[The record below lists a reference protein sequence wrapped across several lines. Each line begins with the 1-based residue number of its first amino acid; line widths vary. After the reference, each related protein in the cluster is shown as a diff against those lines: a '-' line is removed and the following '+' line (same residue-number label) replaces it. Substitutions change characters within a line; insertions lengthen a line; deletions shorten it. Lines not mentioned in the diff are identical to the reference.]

1 VTDQQ
6 RNWDKELADIDRVIQ
21 QQGTGPGAPHPAATP
36 AARSTASPTGAAPA
50 RRGSVAVT
58 WLWVALAV
66 ALPLWPYQ
74 RTCGLQTVF
83 FLGAAGITAIVGG
96 LSALSS
102 WANRRGFAHLLSL
115 LVIAWAVAVAASEVL
130 PRVGYAREVRTWT
143 CGALPAPAPSPSGTP
158 VQPGS
163 AGPAAAP
170 SVQQQPAPSPAA
182 P

>member
-1 VTDQQ
+1 VTDPP

-21 QQGTGPGAPHPAATP
+21 EQGTGAARPASAPTP
-36 AARSTASPTGAAPA
+36 AGRAAPALPAGPPA
-50 RRGSVAVT
+50 RRGSVAIT
-58 WLWVALAV
+58 WLWVLLALALAV

-83 FLGAAGITAIVGG
+83 FLGAAGLTAIVGG
-96 LSALSS
+96 LAAASS

-115 LVIAWAVAVAASEVL
+115 LAIGWAAVVAAGEVL

-143 CGALPAPAPSPSGTP
+143 CAAEPAPS
-158 VQPGS
+158 
-163 AGPAAAP
+163 AAP
-170 SVQQQPAPSPAA
+170 AVPGTARPSPSPSTTA